1 MNANAPILDPVFLKN
16 QRDRLTQL
24 REELSHSTQT
34 EQSEETGVRSQSLG
48 EAQESE
54 DDAQKLTLLE
64 IDGSLVAR
72 NLRRLAQVDRALQKL
87 SDGTYGLSDASG
99 ATIARERL
107 EAVPEAIYTLQ
118 EMQAL
123 ESG

>member
-1 MNANAPILDPVFLKN
+1 MLDPVFLKN
-16 QRDRLTQL
+16 QLNRLTEL
-24 REELSHSTQT
+24 REELSRSTQT
-34 EQSEETGVRSQSLG
+34 EQSEETAMRSQSQG

-99 ATIARERL
+99 ATIARDRL
-107 EAVPEAIYTLQ
+107 EAMPEAIYTLA

-123 ESG
+123 EAG

>member
-34 EQSEETGVRSQSLG
+34 EQSEESGVRSQSLG

-99 ATIARERL
+99 TTIARERL
-107 EAVPEAIYTLQ
+107 EAVPEAIYTLS